1 MRARAYGGL
10 GFRVRV
16 SESSLYSL
24 LIPSNYPPVTRR
36 SILRPA
42 MCIDVVMWLC
52 LWLWLMCHRLGRRE
66 ADGVADAPL

>member
-10 GFRVRV
+10 GFRVQV

-36 SILRPA
+36 SILS
-42 MCIDVVMWLC
+42 MECIGVVKLLC
-52 LWLWLMCHRLGRRE
+52 LWLWLVCHRLGRRE